1 MVVSELVRGEVV
13 KRFGDAS
20 PSVIAAL
27 AGTPLPFL
35 DAPNRARER
44 DRVHLAIIKLSA
56 GDAARVVDIL
66 KLATR
71 DWRDTLVAAGLA
83 NGDWPEVLR
92 AEGFSVPE

>member
-1 MVVSELVRGEVV
+1 MVVSGLVRGEVA

-44 DRVHLAIIKLSA
+44 DRVHLAIIKLAA
-56 GDAARVVDIL
+56 GDAGRVTQL
-66 KLATR
+66 LQLASR

-83 NGDWPEVLR
+83 NSDWPELLR
-92 AEGFSVPE
+92 ADGFSVPE